1 MRTPSLSRR
10 QWLAVL
16 ALSAAALAT
25 PSQAADSFA
34 SAQQS
39 FARAQQ
45 GDSAAVEA
53 AAAQFAR
60 LSAASPTDPVLMAYA
75 GASESMRATTTW
87 MPWRK
92 MRHAEDGLALLDK
105 ALSLAAAAGSAAGP
119 SGAPAVLE
127 TRFVA
132 ASTFLALPSM
142 FNRQERGRALLAQVQ
157 ADPLFAS
164 APAGFRQSVQQR
176 AGVSR

>member
-1 MRTPSLSRR
+1 MPHHPLTRR
-10 QWLAVL
+10 QWLA
-16 ALSAAALAT
+16 AAALLAA
-25 PSQAADSFA
+25 SLGASAQAADSFA
-34 SAQQS
+34 SAQQT

-45 GDSAAVEA
+45 GDTAAVDA

-60 LSAASPTDPVLMAYA
+60 LSAAAPADPVLLAYA
-75 GASESMRATTTW
+75 GASEAMRATTTW

-92 MRHAEDGLALLDK
+92 MRHAEDGLARLDK
-105 ALSLAAAAGSAAGP
+105 ALSLATGAGSAPGP
-119 SGAPAVLE
+119 SGVAAVLE

-157 ADPLFAS
+157 TDPLFAS

-176 AGVSR
+176 AGAQ

>member
-1 MRTPSLSRR
+1 MRTHLLSRR
-10 QWLAVL
+10 QWLNAL

-45 GDSAAVEA
+45 GDSAAVET

-75 GASESMRATTTW
+75 GASEAMRATTTW

-105 ALSLAAAAGSAAGP
+105 ALSLSASVGSAVGP
-119 SGAPAVLE
+119 TGVPAVLE

-142 FNRQERGRALLAQVQ
+142 FNRHSRGQALMAQVQ
-157 ADPLFAS
+157 ADPLLAS
-164 APAGFRQSVQQR
+164 APAGFRQQVQQR
-176 AGVSR
+176 AGAQ